1 MFKKLPLPFVFVL
14 GAGIVLSLLMSLKAM
29 MPYLYWDEMSE
40 FEYYRSSLPHVINYL
55 FWPLLVP
62 IIYWA
67 FTHYRIGKGA
77 SIGDRGMSFL
87 FSLVIPF
94 VHEISTTL
102 IYFTLLAG
110 FDIFYFSSETWPQV
124 MAAFPGVFIG
134 RVLEYWIIYVLFAA
148 FDYYKKYK
156 DKQAELGRIEA
167 QLNRTKL
174 EVLKMQLQPHFLF
187 NALNTISSLMEID
200 VKKAQKVTA
209 RLGDLLRGIL
219 EQDSRVFVSL
229 EEELDYV
236 KTYLEIERVRFEDRL
251 NFQIDV
257 EEGSEGFQVPLLII
271 QPLVENAI
279 KHGIAKI
286 SRGGTVLVHARLIGK
301 GLVVKVSDDGRG
313 HVGEVSE
320 LFGNGIGLQNT
331 KERLKE
337 LYRGEAGFDV
347 KTTDNEGFTVTL
359 IIPKQSEHAND

>member
-1 MFKKLPLPFVFVL
+1 
-14 GAGIVLSLLMSLKAM
+14 M

-55 FWPLLVP
+55 FWPVLVP

-67 FTHYRIGKGA
+67 FTRYRLGKGA

-87 FSLVIPF
+87 FSLLIPL
-94 VHEISTTL
+94 VHEFSTTL
-102 IYFTLLAG
+102 IYFSLLAG
-110 FDIFYFSSETWPQV
+110 FDIFYFSAETWPQV
-124 MAAFPGVFIG
+124 MAAFPGVYIG
-134 RVLEYWIIYVLFAA
+134 RVLEYWIIYGLFAA

-200 VKKAQKVTA
+200 VKKAQQVTA

-251 NFQIDV
+251 NFEIDV
-257 EEGSEGFQVPLLII
+257 EEGTEGFQVPLLII

-286 SRGGTVLVHARLIGK
+286 SRGGTVLVHARLNGR
-301 GLVVKVSDDGRG
+301 GLVVRVSDDGKG
-313 HVGEVSE
+313 HAGEVPA
-320 LFGNGIGLQNT
+320 LFKNGIGLQNT

-337 LYRGEAGFDV
+337 LYRGTAGFDV
-347 KTTDNEGFTVTL
+347 ETKDNEGFTVTL
-359 IIPKQSEHAND
+359 TIPKQSEHANDQDNRS